1 MGGAKLDKVC
11 LYGVFEFT
19 GFHLCKRFL
28 EKGFG
33 VEGIHFDTER
43 ELFLEEKRLEVGRNA
58 NFNESSLSLDGQKL
72 VTIIPIYDWFMA
84 NKEGNKKVFREIAP
98 FLKEDHQIVYLLPIQ
113 LLTNWPNEEALEE
126 VRNFMDQTKKIGQ
139 CIQYFYL
146 PTIFGPWQPS
156 SFLFQRELLN
166 QIYTVNEQVEVREWP
181 FDAIY
186 VDDVLDPLIER
197 IESGEAGSFLIESGI
212 PKSWELC
219 AEILQ
224 LEQSLGKNF
233 EDVKLNMDDGT
244 KKIRLSDITPYQE
257 ALKAQKEHV
266 SFIYRMMDFL

>member
-1 MGGAKLDKVC
+1 MDKVC
-11 LYGVFEFT
+11 IYGVFEFT

-28 EKGFG
+28 EDGYT
-33 VEGIHFDTER
+33 VEGIHFDADDW
-43 ELFLEEKRLEVGRNA
+43 FLEEKRLEVGRNA
-58 NFNESSLSLDGQKL
+58 NFNEKLFPLAEQNL

-84 NKEGNKKVFREIAP
+84 YKEGYKKVFSEVVQS
-98 FLKEDHQIVYLLPIQ
+98 LKDDQQIVYLLPIQ
-113 LLTNWPNEEALEE
+113 LLSDWPNDEALEE
-126 VRNFMDQTKKIGQ
+126 IRSFLDQTKNIGK

-146 PTIFGPWQPS
+146 PTIFGPWQPA
-156 SFLFQRELLN
+156 SFLFQREMLN
-166 QIYTVNEQVEVREWP
+166 QIHHVKEEIEVREWP

-186 VDDVLDPLIER
+186 VDDVLDPIIHR

-224 LEQSLGKNF
+224 LERSEVFGEGKL
-233 EDVKLNMDDGT
+233 KSDGV
-244 KKIRLSDITPYQE
+244 KKITINKVTPYQE
-257 ALKAQKEHV
+257 ALNAQKEHV